1 MKRLCRFPAI
11 YMLSEK
17 LTKASVAVAE
27 NDDQTAFQELFRH
40 FFPGMLSFAVSYMKN
55 RMMAEEVVEDVFVKL
70 WENRKTL
77 PAIRNLSYYLYVATK
92 HAALNAL
99 KQNRLHNSTF
109 NIDDLDEETLRFNR
123 TPEDLMITEQALRD
137 IEDIINRLPG
147 RCRLIFRL
155 VKEEGLRYRE
165 VAELLNISVKTVENQ
180 MTIALQKLT
189 ARTMQLMILRK
200 TN

>member
-1 MKRLCRFPAI
+1 
-11 YMLSEK
+11 MLSEK

-40 FFPGMLSFAVSYMKN
+40 FFPGMLSFATSYMKN
-55 RMMAEEVVEDVFVKL
+55 KMMAEEVVEDVFVKL
-70 WENRKTL
+70 WENRKML
-77 PAIRNLSYYLYVATK
+77 PAIRNLNYYLYVATK

-99 KQNRLHNSTF
+99 KKDKAQEVIFHIDELEEEILH
-109 NIDDLDEETLRFNR
+109 FNR
-123 TPEDLMITEQALRD
+123 TPEDMMISEQTLKE
-137 IEDIINRLPG
+137 IEGIINSLPG

-165 VAELLNISVKTVENQ
+165 VAELLNISEKTVENQ

-189 ARTMQLMILRK
+189 ARTVHLMILR
-200 TN
+200 NAH